1 MMKREFSKRDEG
13 PMSLSGWLF
22 ADLFLALI
30 VVGFSLSWVTKEEA
44 AKSTEPPATT
54 TTTTTIPMQPFETT
68 TTLATVY
75 QLSCQEFGIPLNQ
88 NLNEGLNETV
98 FLINRAIRDEIS
110 RRGWNPDDVKPGLI
124 NLFAGYL
131 KTGDI
136 TSDQSGAYSRAAA
149 LKQKLISE
157 IPEFGQIDIRPAI
170 ATSTKV
176 DTGLGGST
184 SFSSTS
190 NSSYVMVI
198 YFVYSGPPLSEN
210 C

>member
-1 MMKREFSKRDEG
+1 MKREFSKRDEG

-54 TTTTTIPMQPFETT
+54 TTTTTIPMQPQETT
-68 TTLATVY
+68 TTVPNVY

-88 NLNEGLNETV
+88 NLNESLDETV
-98 FLINRAIRDEIS
+98 LLINRAIRDEIS

-131 KTGDI
+131 ETGDI
-136 TSDQSGAYSRAAA
+136 KSDQRGASSRADD
-149 LKQKLISE
+149 LKKKLIAE
-157 IPEFGQIDIRPAI
+157 IPEFARIDIRASI
-170 ATSTKV
+170 GRSTQV
-176 DTGLGGST
+176 DTGLGGSEN
-184 SFSSTS
+184 FSATT

-198 YFVYSGPPLSEN
+198 YFVYSGPPLNEN

>member
-1 MMKREFSKRDEG
+1 MMKREFPKRDDG

-75 QLSCQEFGIPLNQ
+75 QLSCQEFGIPLNL
-88 NLNEGLNETV
+88 NLNEGLDETV
-98 FLINRAIRDEIS
+98 RLIDRAIRDEIS
-110 RRGWNPDDVKPGLI
+110 RRGWNSNDVKPGLI

-131 KTGDI
+131 ETGDVK
-136 TSDQSGAYSRAAA
+136 SDQRGASSRAEA
-149 LKQKLISE
+149 LKKKLVLE
-157 IPEFGQIDIRPAI
+157 IPEFARIDIRASI
-170 ATSTKV
+170 ARSTQV
-176 DTGLGGST
+176 DTGLGGSK
-184 SFSSTS
+184 SFSATS

>member
-1 MMKREFSKRDEG
+1 VMKRGFSKRDEG

-22 ADLFLALI
+22 ADLFLVLI

-44 AKSTEPPATT
+44 TKSTEPPATT
-54 TTTTTIPMQPFETT
+54 TTTTTIPMQPQETT
-68 TTLATVY
+68 TTVPNVY
-75 QLSCQEFGIPLNQ
+75 QLSCQEFGIPLN
-88 NLNEGLNETV
+88 LTDGLDETV
-98 FLINRAIRDEIS
+98 RLINRAIRDEIS

-131 KTGDI
+131 DTGDI
-136 TSDQSGAYSRAAA
+136 KSDQRGASSRADD
-149 LKQKLISE
+149 LKKKLIIE
-157 IPEFGQIDIRPAI
+157 IPEFARIDIRASI
-170 ATSTKV
+170 GRSTQV
-176 DTGLGGST
+176 DTGLGGLK
-184 SFSSTS
+184 SFSATN

>member
-1 MMKREFSKRDEG
+1 VMKREFSKRDEG

-68 TTLATVY
+68 TTVATVY
-75 QLSCQEFGIPLNQ
+75 QLSCQEFGIPLNL
-88 NLNEGLNETV
+88 NLNEGLDETV
-98 FLINRAIRDEIS
+98 RLINRAIRDEIS
-110 RRGWNPDDVKPGLI
+110 RRGWNSNDVKPGLI

-131 KTGDI
+131 ETGDMK
-136 TSDQSGAYSRAAA
+136 SDQRGASSRAEA
-149 LKQKLISE
+149 LKKKLVSE
-157 IPEFGQIDIRPAI
+157 IPEFGRIDIRASI
-170 ATSTKV
+170 ARSTQV
-176 DTGLGGST
+176 DTGLGGSK
-184 SFSSTS
+184 SFSATN

>member
-30 VVGFSLSWVTKEEA
+30 VVGFSLSWVPKEEA
-44 AKSTEPPATT
+44 ARSTEPPATT

-68 TTLATVY
+68 TTVATVY

-88 NLNEGLNETV
+88 NLNEGLDGTV

-176 DTGLGGST
+176 DTGLGGSK
-184 SFSSTS
+184 SFSATN

>member
-54 TTTTTIPMQPFETT
+54 TTTTTIPMQPQETT
-68 TTLATVY
+68 TTVPSVY
-75 QLSCQEFGIPLNQ
+75 QLSCQEFGIPLN
-88 NLNEGLNETV
+88 LNDGLDETV
-98 FLINRAIRDEIS
+98 RLINRAIRDEIS
-110 RRGWNPDDVKPGLI
+110 LRGWNPDDVKPGLI

-131 KTGDI
+131 ETGDI
-136 TSDQSGAYSRAAA
+136 KSDQRGASSRADD
-149 LKQKLISE
+149 LKKKLIAE
-157 IPEFGQIDIRPAI
+157 IPEFARIDIRASI
-170 ATSTKV
+170 GRSTQV
-176 DTGLGGST
+176 DTGLGGSK
-184 SFSSTS
+184 SFSATN

-198 YFVYSGPPLSEN
+198 YFVYSGPPLNEN